1 MRRPGTDGTIT
12 IMTGRLQGKRVLVT
26 HADRYIGPP
35 VVELFRAEGADVV
48 ADTTDLTT
56 GPEVAAQVVADAGG
70 IDVLVAN
77 FAGPHSRM
85 PVTSMIGDAR
95 EFTDAEV
102 QDYLDELVW
111 PLLRVVRAAL
121 PAMCERRAG
130 KIVAATSATPV
141 RAIPGLAVYSAA
153 RGAQNAFLQVVG
165 AEAAPFNVQ
174 VNGLGPAHIRNN
186 MYYTDEML
194 DDDEV
199 RGSFEAQIPAGRL
212 GEGREA
218 AELAL
223 ALASGA
229 SDFMAGQ
236 IVPVSGGWAT

>member
-1 MRRPGTDGTIT
+1 MTSPGSPT
-12 IMTGRLQGKRVLVT
+12 RS
-26 HADRYIGPP
+26 
-35 VVELFRAEGADVV
+35 
-48 ADTTDLTT
+48 
-56 GPEVAAQVVADAGG
+56 
-70 IDVLVAN
+70 
-77 FAGPHSRM
+77 SR
-85 PVTSMIGDAR
+85 
-95 EFTDAEV
+95 
-102 QDYLDELVW
+102 DYLDELVW

-121 PAMCERRAG
+121 PAMIERRYG
-130 KIVAATSATPV
+130 KIVGATSATPV

-153 RGAQNAFLQVVG
+153 RGAQNAFLQVAG
-165 AEAAPFNVQ
+165 AEAAPYNVQ

-194 DDDEV
+194 ADDEV

-212 GEGREA
+212 GEGRKA

-229 SDFMAGQ
+229 SDFLAGQ